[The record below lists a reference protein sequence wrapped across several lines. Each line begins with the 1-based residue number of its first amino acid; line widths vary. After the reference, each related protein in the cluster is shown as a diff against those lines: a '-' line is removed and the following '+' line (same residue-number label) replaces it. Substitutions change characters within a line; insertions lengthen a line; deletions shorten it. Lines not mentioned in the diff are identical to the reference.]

1 MIQFDRI
8 EEDRLYL
15 GFTQKEIDL
24 IVLLLEKHLPDE
36 EITKRLDVLAMV
48 FHQKQVEK
56 KAEGVKIW
64 KSSLKV

>member
-8 EEDRLYL
+8 EKDRMYL
-15 GFTQKEIDL
+15 GFTQAELDS

-48 FHQKQVEK
+48 F
-56 KAEGVKIW
+56 EGRKTEG
-64 KSSLKV
+64 